1 MKVSRA
7 RWELA
12 TINLIARRLANGH
25 NDDNRSNPNPVRDYA
40 SHLIRCGFGNSVLDV
55 GCGSQ
60 HLKTC
65 LPNDVEYIGMDAFP
79 VDGTDTI
86 RMAVEDMEG
95 IEVDTVVAFAVL
107 DNCMD
112 FFQACDRMKAAAR
125 QNVMILTGMNIEVD
139 QYHTFNLQREHFKL
153 AFHDW
158 HCSVEHQIIPKVWL
172 LNFQRLA

>member
-1 MKVSRA
+1 MKVSRS

-25 NDDNRSNPNPVRDYA
+25 NDDNRKLDSPIRDYA
-40 SHLIRCGFGNSVLDV
+40 SHLRKCGHGFSVLDV

-60 HLKTC
+60 HLRTC
-65 LPNDVEYIGMDAFP
+65 LPDTVEYIGIDAFP
-79 VDGTDTI
+79 VEGTDTI
-86 RMAVEDMEG
+86 KMEVEEMEG

-107 DNCMD
+107 DNCRD
-112 FFQACDRMKAAAR
+112 FFQACDRMKVCAR
-125 QNVMILTGMNIEVD
+125 QNIIILTGMDIEVD

-158 HCSVEHQIIPKVWL
+158 HCSHEEQIAPKVWL
-172 LNFQRLA
+172 LNYQRLA